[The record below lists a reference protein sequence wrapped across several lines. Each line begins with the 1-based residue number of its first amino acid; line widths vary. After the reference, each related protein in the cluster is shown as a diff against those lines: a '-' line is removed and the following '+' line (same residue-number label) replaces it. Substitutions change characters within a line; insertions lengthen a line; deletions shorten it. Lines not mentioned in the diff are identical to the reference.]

1 MWMAPR
7 WCRSC
12 STRIDRASRQD
23 RLGARIVTGHL
34 ALVMLIDL
42 IRYQLSTGA
51 GGTGWLHGLTDPV
64 TAAALSAIH
73 ADPARRWTV
82 QLLAGTV
89 GVSRSTL
96 AARFKAAVGHGP
108 LEYLTRWRLELG
120 AHRLAAT
127 DQTISAIASAVGYA
141 SEAAFGLAF
150 KRELGTAPATSAGK
164 PARRAAP
171 SHLTWCRAVAAR
183 RGSGQPRRSPHG
195 GARGRR
201 TRAGPGP
208 GARWRRR

>member
-1 MWMAPR
+1 MVPQLL
-7 WCRSC
+7 
-12 STRIDRASRQD
+12 TRIDRESRQD

-34 ALVMLIDL
+34 ALVMLTDV

-51 GGTGWLHGLTDPV
+51 GGTGWLNGLTDPV

-73 ADPARRWTV
+73 AGPARRWTV

-96 AARFKAAVGHGP
+96 AARFKAAVGQGP

-120 AHRLAAT
+120 ARRLAAT
-127 DQTISAIASAVGYA
+127 DQTISAVASAVGYG

-150 KRELGTAPATSAGK
+150 KRELGTAPGNFRRK
-164 PARRAAP
+164 ARQASRP
-171 SHLTWCRAVAAR
+171 
-183 RGSGQPRRSPHG
+183 
-195 GARGRR
+195 
-201 TRAGPGP
+201 
-208 GARWRRR
+208 